1 MRRRRPRRRLVL
13 LGLATAPLAAAA
25 PWSAPRDVSRP
36 HTFIDDVSIAFVP
49 SGAGLIGWRLQDG
62 VGAGARGGEA
72 VAARSASGALG
83 PARSAPR
90 GRSGRLV
97 LYGRSR
103 AAVAL
108 VRPVG
113 SNRDPRSELR
123 VAFGSAGG
131 ALPAVEA
138 RRPPPADRAAE
149 LRRQRARRPRARV
162 VRGPRAANDRV
173 EVALRRAGG
182 SFGAPLRLATGRV
195 RSVSVAVGPRG
206 DVLVAWDAR
215 GKIRTRLRRAGRRT
229 LRAAPRRCAPRRRS
243 PRRCAPRSRAPGRA
257 YVAWAAQLADEGG
270 DTGPAFYEAAV
281 RPAGAARFRPAQLL
295 ERLGAGAQV
304 GPLDLALTGHG
315 NAVVAWTGERVR
327 AAQTDASGR
336 FGAPADLSL
345 RPGCSLPLTD
355 VAAAP
360 DGARVAVWTAGSLV
374 QAAYAAPGAPFGPPE
389 DVGSRRRRPR
399 GVPARGRAARRRVA
413 RAARRRHL
421 VQESARS
428 G

>member
-1 MRRRRPRRRLVL
+1 MRRVVL
-13 LGLATAPLAAAA
+13 AVVLMLALPATAAAAA
-25 PWSAPRDVSRP
+25 PWSAPQDLSRP

-72 VAARSASGALG
+72 VAARSASGAVG

-90 GRSGRLV
+90 GRSGDIV

-131 ALPAVEA
+131 AFGKS
-138 RRPPPADRAAE
+138 R
-149 LRRQRARRPRARV
+149 RV
-162 VRGPRAANDRV
+162 VRHPRIAPPSFAGNARGDLALAWFEDHPGATDRV

-215 GKIRTRLRRAGRRT
+215 GKIRTRLRRAGRSFGPTET
-229 LRAAPRRCAPRRRS
+229 LRSS
-243 PRRCAPRSRAPGRA
+243 PTFSAVLRTAVASSGRA
-257 YVAWAAQLADEGG
+257 YVAWAAQLATEGG
-270 DTGPAFYEAAV
+270 DSGPAYYEAAV

-295 ERLGAGAQV
+295 ERLAPERRV

-336 FGAPADLSL
+336 FGAPVDLSS
-345 RPGCSLPLTD
+345 PGALLTD

-389 DVGSRRRRPR
+389 DV
-399 GVPARGRAARRRVA
+399 AAGEAA
-413 RAARRRHL
+413 RAAFPRAGAQPVLVWRIRRAGGTN
-421 VQESARS
+421 VQEAARS